1 MSDKNK
7 YSLQSDASLGSIVQG
22 LENAFKLAKQNWRL
36 LVICPVILALLGLL
50 AGWFLNDNV
59 KKAEFIIAA
68 EEEGPSGMENLLAQ
82 FGLDVGGSNPGGVF
96 EGESLVKLFQIRS
109 LVERSLLTEFNHK
122 GKKQLLA
129 DAIYASMDE
138 SKNVKF
144 KDVRFH
150 LERSGNNAITD
161 SALYLMYKYVK
172 KDMLSVSRPDKKQ
185 SFVTVSCVHRDP
197 EIAIATSANIIE
209 TVTDYYV
216 ETLTKKARHNLNVLK
231 LEADSIQQA
240 LNKNLYINAANAD
253 LNFNPLMQS
262 ARVGQNRSLIELQ
275 ISISLYGEVIKNLK
289 LAEIGLRKQTP
300 LIQIIEAP
308 HYPLET
314 VGMNVFDYVFG
325 GLGLGLMFAFY
336 LIYKRESAKS
346 SVISE

>member
-7 YSLQSDASLGSIVQG
+7 YSLQSDASIGTIVQG
-22 LENAFKLAKQNWRL
+22 LENAFNLAKLNWRL
-36 LVICPVILALLGLL
+36 LVIFPIVFALLGLVL
-50 AGWFLNDNV
+50 GTFFNNDV

-109 LVERSLLTEFNHK
+109 LVERSLLTEFNRN

-129 DAIYASMDE
+129 EAIYSSMDE
-138 SKNVKF
+138 AKNVKF
-144 KDVRFH
+144 KDVKFH
-150 LERSGNNAITD
+150 LDRSQNNAITD

-185 SFVTVSCVHRDP
+185 SFVTVSCVHQDP
-197 EIAIATSANIIE
+197 EVAIATSANIIE

-240 LNKNLYINAANAD
+240 LNKNLHVNAANTD
-253 LNFNPLMQS
+253 LNLNPLMQS

-300 LIQIIEAP
+300 LIQIIESP

-314 VGMNVFDYVFG
+314 VGMNWFDYVFG
-325 GLGLGLMFAFY
+325 GLGLGFMVAFY
-336 LIYKRESAKS
+336 LIYRRESAKS
-346 SVISE
+346 SLISE

>member
-7 YSLQSDASLGSIVQG
+7 YSLQSDASLGTIVQG
-22 LENAFKLAKQNWRL
+22 LENAFNLAKQNWRL
-36 LVICPVILALLGLL
+36 LVIFPIVFALLGLVL
-50 AGWFLNDNV
+50 GTFFNNDV

-109 LVERSLLTEFNHK
+109 LVERSLLTEFNRN
-122 GKKQLLA
+122 GKKQLLVE
-129 DAIYASMDE
+129 AIYRSMDE
-138 SKNVKF
+138 AKNVKF
-144 KDVRFH
+144 KDVKFH
-150 LERSGNNAITD
+150 LDRSQNNAITD

-197 EIAIATSANIIE
+197 EVAIATSANIIE

-240 LNKNLYINAANAD
+240 LNKNLHVNAANTD
-253 LNFNPLMQS
+253 LNLNPLMQS

-300 LIQIIEAP
+300 LIQIIESP

-314 VGMNVFDYVFG
+314 VGMNWFDYVFG
-325 GLGLGLMFAFY
+325 GLGLGFMVAFY

-346 SVISE
+346 SLISE

>member
-1 MSDKNK
+1 
-7 YSLQSDASLGSIVQG
+7 
-22 LENAFKLAKQNWRL
+22 
-36 LVICPVILALLGLL
+36 
-50 AGWFLNDNV
+50 
-59 KKAEFIIAA
+59 
-68 EEEGPSGMENLLAQ
+68 
-82 FGLDVGGSNPGGVF
+82 VF

-129 DAIYASMDE
+129 EAIYASMDE

-144 KDVRFH
+144 KDVKFH
-150 LERSGNNAITD
+150 LDRTENNAITD

-172 KDMLSVSRPDKKQ
+172 KEMLSVSRPDKKQ
-185 SFVTVSCVHRDP
+185 SFVTVSCVHSDP

-209 TVTDYYV
+209 TVTNYYV

-240 LNKNLYINAANAD
+240 LNKNLYINAANTD
-253 LNFNPLMQS
+253 LNLNPLMQS